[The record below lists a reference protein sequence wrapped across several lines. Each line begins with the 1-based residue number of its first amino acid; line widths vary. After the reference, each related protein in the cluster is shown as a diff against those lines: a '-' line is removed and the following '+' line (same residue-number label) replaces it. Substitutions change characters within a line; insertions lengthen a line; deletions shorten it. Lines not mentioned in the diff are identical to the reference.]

1 MYIYIY
7 LGPGRAG
14 PVLQPGL
21 PAAAAAAQP
30 AAAPG
35 RAGAAAGAA
44 AAVAWQGASSV
55 VNLVSSVAHGLCRQ
69 QVGGV
74 WGGGGSQNKAGGLGG
89 GSYPRAGG
97 LGEPPRERGVAEP
110 PRIKRW
116 EILVAKS

>member
-1 MYIYIY
+1 MGYVHIYNVCTYMYTPFVCGKCTYTQCVYIYVHMYIYIY
-7 LGPGRAG
+7 LGPGLAG

-30 AAAPG
+30 AAVPG

-69 QVGGV
+69 QVGG
-74 WGGGGSQNKAGGLGG
+74 GQ
-89 GSYPRAGG
+89 
-97 LGEPPRERGVAEP
+97 
-110 PRIKRW
+110 
-116 EILVAKS
+116 